1 MPEPID
7 IDEDSHMRGQGWKKE
22 LTLKHVITRGSQVVC
37 QEFDFYAERMPCS
50 IRESGFEGPK
60 CGVAHT
66 WIKVLNGK
74 LFWSC
79 FRHKTTNGPISL
91 SRGVRYAEYPITAS
105 QAIDIC
111 KETEQ
116 EIPKEIVSLY
126 QREKTGGTMKTR
138 RPKE

>member
-1 MPEPID
+1 MPED
-7 IDEDSHMRGQGWKKE
+7 LNVDEETHMRGEGWKKE
-22 LTLKHVITRGSQVVC
+22 LTLKVVSLRGTQVIC
-37 QEFDFYAERMPCS
+37 QEYDFYAERMPCS

-66 WIKVLNGK
+66 WVKVIHGK

-91 SRGVRYAEYPITAS
+91 SRGVRYAELPITAS

-111 KETEQ
+111 KDTGQ
-116 EIPKEIVSLY
+116 NIPKEIISLY
-126 QREKTGGTMKTR
+126 QREKSGTLKSR
-138 RPKE
+138 RPQE